1 MKNKLN
7 HNIFVQKSLKAS
19 KCLHNTKKI
28 SKNELSSKFPC
39 YSLVFG
45 FNNILLND
53 SSYRRDFLDSGMF
66 HVEPSSAKLYQSH
79 ERILKQ
85 RNFLLKSK
93 QHDSLALWNDKLVEA
108 NNLLAKVRHDYFLM
122 LNEEFNKI
130 IEAAEGSGVYID
142 ASGLELHFYRGWEN
156 DVCYEDSL
164 KNSITK
170 DASLG
175 YTTVGSHRCD
185 IGVHSSG
192 KSVKESGSMS
202 TLVLSCLILNLA
214 KIEVFHVKHGY
225 KPTLLIDDLFFGI
238 DNKNLSTW

>member
-1 MKNKLN
+1 
-7 HNIFVQKSLKAS
+7 
-19 KCLHNTKKI
+19 
-28 SKNELSSKFPC
+28 
-39 YSLVFG
+39 
-45 FNNILLND
+45 
-53 SSYRRDFLDSGMF
+53 MF

-130 IEAAEGSGVYID
+130 IKKISERFPVLYKDIS
-142 ASGLELHFYRGWEN
+142 SLELHFYRGWEN

-170 DASLG
+170 DAKPGL
-175 YTTVGSHRCD
+175 YNCW
-185 IGVHSSG
+185 
-192 KSVKESGSMS
+192 
-202 TLVLSCLILNLA
+202 LSQ
-214 KIEVFHVKHGY
+214 V
-225 KPTLLIDDLFFGI
+225 
-238 DNKNLSTW
+238 